1 MSNQIMQ
8 NNPANKELVRVLLD
22 DPENVK
28 YTDLLITKLIDIF
41 TIPELLV
48 AILILNSMSIDFEQ
62 VKKFINIMNE
72 TAIGSN
78 EPEEPANQ
86 Q

>member
-8 NNPANKELVRVLLD
+8 NNPANKDLIRVLLD

-41 TIPELLV
+41 TIPGLLV
-48 AILILNSMSIDFEQ
+48 VIQILNSMSIDFEQ
-62 VKKFINIMNE
+62 VKKFITIMNE
-72 TAIGSN
+72 TAIGQN
-78 EPEEPANQ
+78 EL
-86 Q
+86 

>member
-8 NNPANKELVRVLLD
+8 NNPANKDLISVLLD
-22 DPENVK
+22 DPKKVK

-72 TAIGSN
+72 TAIRQN
-78 EPEEPANQ
+78 EL
-86 Q
+86 

>member
-8 NNPANKELVRVLLD
+8 NNQANKDLISVLLD
-22 DPENVK
+22 DPKKVK

-72 TAIGSN
+72 TAIRQN
-78 EPEEPANQ
+78 EL
-86 Q
+86 

>member
-72 TAIGSN
+72 TAIGQN
-78 EPEEPANQ
+78 EL
-86 Q
+86 